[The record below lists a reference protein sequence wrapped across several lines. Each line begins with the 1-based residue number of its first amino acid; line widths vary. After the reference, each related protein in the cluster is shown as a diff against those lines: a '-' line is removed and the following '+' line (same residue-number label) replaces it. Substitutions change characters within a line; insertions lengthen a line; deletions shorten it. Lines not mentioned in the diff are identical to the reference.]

1 LLKEREIM
9 SEFRIRDSTQTD
21 LKREF
26 ERRMHTDWQRMI
38 AALFAFAILDYLN
51 MGLKVLKWNGDDG
64 STKLA
69 IGRLQSRRSD
79 PFPLGI
85 ARYQSQAN

>member
-1 LLKEREIM
+1 MPGPDGARHARLRCGILLLKEREIM

-51 MGLKVLKWNGDDG
+51 MGLKVLK
-64 STKLA
+64 
-69 IGRLQSRRSD
+69 
-79 PFPLGI
+79 
-85 ARYQSQAN
+85 